1 MITDLLPVIVA
12 VLGAGGL
19 IGAVVALV
27 KLRPESGQIV
37 VTAAQ
42 GALIVQTG
50 VIDSLKNENVRQQA
64 RIDALQM
71 ENMQLRARVGMLETE
86 LHSLR
91 DEVHRQDAPRSTNG
105 TLGHQ

>member
-1 MITDLLPVIVA
+1 VIASLVPIIVS

-50 VIDSLKNENVRQQA
+50 VIDSLRDQTQWQQA
-64 RIDALQM
+64 RILALETDNGHLRNRVDAL
-71 ENMQLRARVGMLETE
+71 ERNLRG
-86 LHSLR
+86 LR
-91 DEVHRQDAPRSTNG
+91 EQINGRS
-105 TLGHQ
+105 

>member
-1 MITDLLPVIVA
+1 VTASLISVIVA

-19 IGAVVALV
+19 VGAIVALV

-50 VIDSLKNENVRQQA
+50 VIDTLQRETARQQA
-64 RIDALQM
+64 RIDAVQI
-71 ENMQLRARVGMLETE
+71 ENNQLRVRIAALETE
-86 LHSLR
+86 LHNLR
-91 DEVHRQDAPRSTNG
+91 DEVHRNG
-105 TLGHQ
+105 HR